1 MKYTIIYTKSF
12 EVQLEEVVDYWSKN
26 FSSEI
31 AYNYYLEIKRSINNL
46 SSFPYLGGKFY
57 NIINKRK
64 TYRMIPIRKHV
75 IIYDVNENE
84 NQIILYAIISFKQ
97 QYSNIIRNIN

>member
-12 EVQLEEVVDYWSKN
+12 EVQLEEVVDYCSKN

-31 AYNYYLEIKRSINNL
+31 AYNYYLEIKKSISNL

>member
-12 EVQLEEVVDYWSKN
+12 EVQLEEVVDYCSKN

-31 AYNYYLEIKRSINNL
+31 AYNYYLEIKRSISNL

-57 NIINKRK
+57 NIINKK
-64 TYRMIPIRKHV
+64 ESNLWIKKHIKELWV
-75 IIYDVNENE
+75 MSL
-84 NQIILYAIISFKQ
+84 QL
-97 QYSNIIRNIN
+97 

>member
-12 EVQLEEVVDYWSKN
+12 EVQLEEVVDYCSKN

-46 SSFPYLGGKFY
+46 DSVKFFWV
-57 NIINKRK
+57 K
-64 TYRMIPIRKHV
+64 
-75 IIYDVNENE
+75 D
-84 NQIILYAIISFKQ
+84 
-97 QYSNIIRNIN
+97 